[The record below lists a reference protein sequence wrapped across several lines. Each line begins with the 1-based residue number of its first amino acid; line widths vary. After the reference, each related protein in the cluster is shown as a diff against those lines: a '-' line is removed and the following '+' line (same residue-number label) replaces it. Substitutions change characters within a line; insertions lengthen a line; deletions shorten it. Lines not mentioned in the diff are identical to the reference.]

1 MAQLKLKNF
10 RKFENLESLDLGD
23 INILVGKNNAGKSTV
38 VKAILLLLDNLRSLR
53 WTNVSPEEGLQ
64 SMQFAPKP
72 LFRFDANGFHNL
84 HIGTFERAKCNWL
97 DDPRITISLN
107 YEGFEFEIVVA
118 GVAGGG
124 QVSVP
129 IESLKISL
137 PQHSSYY
144 FDFQKSTMS
153 FRMDKKQ
160 PDDDAKHDTEKE
172 LLNID
177 KIIAETETIIEDA
190 VKAGDVLK
198 IADNKDLLRKQKAYR
213 NHVVHRNVVPDI
225 SEVTFD
231 LSYYQ
236 EGVGDN
242 ILVQY
247 LRSFI
252 KLSRT
257 STVGVKGAGNVLTSA
272 PKLRTNSTQYKE
284 EESKRLFISEN
295 RIIIEEAANRLEKLL
310 NSINIDYIQAHAATQ
325 KLIIHADEKND
336 INSRIINDYYQENI
350 PSAGIAD
357 SFLKSWLKKFE
368 IGNSITIESLDGEG
382 YYVKIRTDDD
392 VVHLADMG
400 MGSIQLVILLLRLVT
415 IGNRS
420 LRTGESWWVVIEEPE
435 QNLHPKIQSMLADLF
450 QDFIKTF
457 NRNQH
462 TFIAETHSEC
472 LVRRTQVIVKDQSYI
487 DRRDI
492 FKDNPFTT
500 IYFPSERG
508 EQPYKMIYQTDGKF
522 VNDFGEGFFDESE
535 NLAFEIL

>member
-10 RKFENLESLDLGD
+10 RKFESLESLDLGD
-23 INILVGKNNAGKSTV
+23 INIFVGKNNAGKSTV
-38 VKAILLLLDNLRSLR
+38 VKAILLVLDNLRSLR
-53 WTNVSPEEGLQ
+53 WTNVSLEEGLQ
-64 SMQFAPKP
+64 SIQFAPKP

-137 PQHSSYY
+137 PQHSSYF

-160 PDDDAKHDTEKE
+160 PDDDAKRDKEKE

-177 KIIAETETIIEDA
+177 KIIAETETIIKDA
-190 VKAGDVLK
+190 MKVGDAIK
-198 IADNKDLLRKQKAYR
+198 IADSQDLLRKQRAHR
-213 NHVVHRNVVPDI
+213 NLVTRRNVVSDI

-257 STVGVKGAGNVLTSA
+257 SIVGVGNVLTSA

-295 RIIIEEAANRLEKLL
+295 HTIIEEAANRLEKLL

-382 YYVKIRTDDD
+382 YYVKISTDDD

-400 MGSIQLVILLLRLVT
+400 MGSIQLVILLLRLAT

-457 NRNQH
+457 NKNQH
-462 TFIAETHSEC
+462 TLIAETHSEC
-472 LVRRTQVIVKDQSYI
+472 LVRRTQVIVKDKSYI
-487 DRRDI
+487 DYRDI
-492 FKDNPFTT
+492 FRDNPFST
-500 IYFPSERG
+500 IYFPSKRG

-522 VNDFGEGFFDESE
+522 ENDFGEGFFDEAE